1 MNCSHVLGQVLK
13 MSNTLDVCKLDCR
26 FTGVDV
32 MLISLVLFFCAHM
45 LVECRLTMDS
55 SNNIDTNLVAEPDN
69 IHSLY
74 QSLFNMNMGGNNK
87 KEEEKVDLKAEKHI
101 EIVNRISIPE
111 SEGIRLLISVTS
123 MLWDTAWKV
132 DTIHFIRYTGGFFFI
147 GTLFL
152 FQVCSYY
159 FVFRIIF
166 PPGVLSWFPTQG
178 GTSEERG
185 YQFYPLWTM
194 CLQLLSSKRSPFF
207 EVIFFSSMS
216 D

>member
-74 QSLFNMNMGGNNK
+74 QSLFHMNIGGNNK

-132 DTIHFIRYTGGFFFI
+132 DNIHFIQYTGCFFYWHSI
-147 GTLFL
+147 SVSNLFVL
-152 FQVCSYY
+152 
-159 FVFRIIF
+159 FRI
-166 PPGVLSWFPTQG
+166 S
-178 GTSEERG
+178 
-185 YQFYPLWTM
+185 YH
-194 CLQLLSSKRSPFF
+194 
-207 EVIFFSSMS
+207 FSSRGSFMVS
-216 D
+216 YPRWNE

>member
-1 MNCSHVLGQVLK
+1 
-13 MSNTLDVCKLDCR
+13 
-26 FTGVDV
+26 

-74 QSLFNMNMGGNNK
+74 QSLFHMNMGGNNK

-132 DTIHFIRYTGGFFFI
+132 DNIHFIQYTGCFFYWHSI
-147 GTLFL
+147 SVT
-152 FQVCSYY
+152 CSYY

-178 GTSEERG
+178 GASEERG
-185 YQFYPLWTM
+185 
-194 CLQLLSSKRSPFF
+194 
-207 EVIFFSSMS
+207 
-216 D
+216 